1 MTLPTGPAAGVH
13 LPWANVPAAVKG
25 WAAAIGGGE
34 PTEVRDVHGGFSPG
48 ATAWLECPCGA
59 VFVKAVG
66 EELNPES
73 PALHRREAVVSA
85 ALPAWPTF
93 PVLLDFYDQGGWV
106 ALAFEAIEGRV
117 PRHPWD
123 RSELDTVVNAL
134 QAVHETLTPSPAAHI
149 DTAPRYF
156 RHLFGGWAELA
167 AARDTPGLD
176 PWCRKNLF
184 RLVELETH
192 WPEAISGETLVH
204 GDIRSDNILL
214 GPSGPVFVDWPTPP
228 SGTRCSTSSRGRL
241 RSCWRAGPNPK
252 SSWPAMDFHDQPTP
266 TSCRCWSQ
274 RSAASSCRTRIG
286 HPHPA
291 CPPCAPSRW
300 RKVRSHWTGCVVAP
314 DGDGGTSPRA
324 CR

>member
-25 WAAAIGGGE
+25 WAAAVGGGE

-214 GPSGPVFVDWPTPP
+214 GPSGPVFVDWPHAAVGNPVFDLVAWAP
-228 SGTRCSTSSRGRL
+228 SVVLEGGPQPEEL
-241 RSCWRAGPNPK
+241 LAGHGL
-252 SSWPAMDFHDQPTP
+252 S
-266 TSCRCWSQ
+266 
-274 RSAASSCRTRIG
+274 RSADPDIVSVLVAAVSGFFVSHSYRS
-286 HPHPA
+286 
-291 CPPCAPSRW
+291 PPPGLPTLRPFQMAQGEVALDWLRRC
-300 RKVRSHWTGCVVAP
+300 TGW
-314 DGDGGTSPRA
+314 
-324 CR
+324 